1 MIKRCDWLLQYC
13 SGQPHS
19 YLSMSLRGDW
29 VTPISFKSGQTQ
41 EWSRLKD
48 ERGLWRVLKWLN
60 LMRSKVIKN
69 HVTRSDSHPP
79 QGEFLKWHKL
89 EDNDLIYHVK
99 ITCEAKKKERYHPFG
114 VGGWKTLGG
123 WTLKR
128 DQSRSSEPSLNYLG
142 PLFQSESWCSTFHV
156 NTSFHSNVNEN

>member
-41 EWSRLKD
+41 EWSRLED

-69 HVTRSDSHPP
+69 HVTSSDSHPPPP

-99 ITCEAKKKERYHPFG
+99 ITCEAKKKRGITPLGWADERPWE
-114 VGGWKTLGG
+114 VGRWEEIKAKVLSHLWITLGLFFKG
-123 WTLKR
+123 SPRALHFIWTQVLA
-128 DQSRSSEPSLNYLG
+128 
-142 PLFQSESWCSTFHV
+142 
-156 NTSFHSNVNEN
+156 